1 MKSTLNGKVSAGKA
15 ECQIFF
21 TYRQIRMMKGNATF
35 LVPLRQIGIM
45 KKLAILLSI
54 TIVLISCGFPGGSIS
69 IKHSEY
75 DHYYEMTAKFNPER
89 TAAVERW
96 LDKELATGD
105 LSFAKIEIDGNI
117 TLDNQA
123 TFYIKKSPGFLNIKL
138 DKEKNSDAIYQKIRS
153 VCKGIN
159 DVVR

>member
-1 MKSTLNGKVSAGKA
+1 
-15 ECQIFF
+15 
-21 TYRQIRMMKGNATF
+21 
-35 LVPLRQIGIM
+35 M
-45 KKLAILLSI
+45 KKLAILLTI
-54 TIVLISCGFPGGSIS
+54 TIILISCGFPNGSIS

-75 DHYYEMTAKFNPER
+75 DHYYEMTAKFNPDR
-89 TAAVERW
+89 TGAVEKW

-105 LSFAKIEIDGNI
+105 MSFEKTEIDGNI

-123 TFYIKKSPGFLNIKL
+123 TFYMKKSSGFLNIKL
-138 DKEKNSDAIYQKIRS
+138 DKEKNSDQTYKKIRA